1 MPITAVVFD
10 IGGVEDTPAAGVA
23 ERWEAALRLR
33 PGELNEQLGGVWQ
46 AGAIGAISEAE
57 APGSIARLLRLDDA
71 RLDAFMEDIWT
82 EYPGTLNAEL
92 AGYLGGLRP
101 RRRTALLSNSVVG
114 ARKREQERYGFGDI
128 ADLIVYSHEV
138 GMSKPDPAPASPPP
152 FLASSPG
159 TASSRPSRHRGPPDR
174 LSPPPAASASLARGY
189 RSIDT
194 ACPLAL
200 HWRTCAAVWSGP
212 LLPP

>member
-46 AGAIGAISEAE
+46 ADAIGAISEAE

-82 EYPGTLNAEL
+82 EYLGTLNAEL

-114 ARKREQERYGFGDI
+114 ARKRG
-128 ADLIVYSHEV
+128 A
-138 GMSKPDPAPASPPP
+138 
-152 FLASSPG
+152 G
-159 TASSRPSRHRGPPDR
+159 TLRLRRHRRPHR
-174 LSPPPAASASLARGY
+174 LLARG
-189 RSIDT
+189 RDVQARPRTRLPS
-194 ACPLAL
+194 PLPCQLTWNRLEQAIATS
-200 HWRTCAAVWSGP
+200 RPA
-212 LLPP
+212 